1 MLFSADRCSEGQ
13 LISKANCQALNSS
26 KKRTNEF
33 VFTSMRRVLVC
44 IVEEI
49 ENSKKAFRN
58 YMTFS
63 FFTQIFM
70 NWLQLSEIRTWPI
83 RWNLEKCSRKCGCLF
98 LGKWSFIKDNI
109 YRTREERYSSPK
121 RKILFLSFIFI
132 HICAIHALLDF
143 LVNRFLFIFNF
154 PSIILAE

>member
-1 MLFSADRCSEGQ
+1 MFTKGR
-13 LISKANCQALNSS
+13 LISKTKCQAMNSS
-26 KKRTNEF
+26 KKWTNEF
-33 VFTSMRRVLVC
+33 VITTMLRVFIRFL
-44 IVEEI
+44 EEI

-83 RWNLEKCSRKCGCLF
+83 RWNLEKCSRKCVCLF

-109 YRTREERYSSPK
+109 YRTRGEIHSNPK

>member
-13 LISKANCQALNSS
+13 LISKANCQALNSL

-33 VFTSMRRVLVC
+33 GFTSMRRVLVC
-44 IVEEI
+44 ILEEI
-49 ENSKKAFRN
+49 KNSKKAFRN

-109 YRTREERYSSPK
+109 YRTRGEIHSNPKEKYYSYLSSLFTYVLFMRY
-121 RKILFLSFIFI
+121 
-132 HICAIHALLDF
+132 
-143 LVNRFLFIFNF
+143 
-154 PSIILAE
+154 